1 MSSLILQDK
10 NIVTSLD
17 ELTKGFTQ
25 DDIAM
30 LMQILKDNEGNEVE
44 VLQDLMGYTYCW
56 TPVGTRE
63 FIESPQ
69 YLGLEGQV
77 FPRLLDDLEE
87 LFEGGYVEAVLT
99 GAIGWGKSTF
109 AEIAMCRMLYEISC
123 LRDPQKVYGLMRGS
137 VIVLLNV
144 GVTLDN
150 AKKIVF
156 QGVKSKLHASPY
168 FVEKFPYGAWQSELR
183 FPNEIS

>member
-1 MSSLILQDK
+1 VSSLILQDK

-17 ELTKGFTQ
+17 ELTKGFTK

-44 VLQDLMGYTYCW
+44 VLQDLMGYTYRW

-77 FPRLLDDLEE
+77 FPKLMDDLEE
-87 LFEGGYVEAVLT
+87 LFEGDYVEAVLT
-99 GAIGWGKSTF
+99 GALVGAS
-109 AEIAMCRMLYEISC
+109 
-123 LRDPQKVYGLMRGS
+123 LRLQK
-137 VIVLLNV
+137 
-144 GVTLDN
+144 
-150 AKKIVF
+150 
-156 QGVKSKLHASPY
+156 
-168 FVEKFPYGAWQSELR
+168 
-183 FPNEIS
+183 